1 MIIKFSSFADGVH
14 HLDFQENTEKIG
26 LNQPFFEDLFL
37 SVEMDKSYSQIVING
52 DLSVKAKYIC
62 DRCDE
67 DYVEEVKNH
76 FQITYFF
83 TNQYQKSEDLNLYYI
98 SPDKDKIDLTNDVR
112 DFALL
117 AEPMKKLCK
126 TDCKGLCYKCGT
138 NLNYSECQCEKKE

>member
-1 MIIKFSSFADGVH
+1 MIIKFSNFADGIH
-14 HLDFQENTEKIG
+14 QLDFQEKTEKIG
-26 LNQPFFEDLFL
+26 LKQPFFDVLFL
-37 SVEMDKSYSQIVING
+37 TVEMDKSHSQIVLKG

-67 DYVEEVKNH
+67 EFAKELKNN

-83 TNQYQKSEDLNLYYI
+83 TNQYIQKNEEINLYYI

-126 TDCKGLCYKCGT
+126 PDCKGLCYKCGA
-138 NLNYSECQCEKKE
+138 NLNINECKCEK